1 MVAEDTGYR
10 HENDEFAFRMNKEQ
24 DYHALEKLKFPISI
38 VHRSKKREW
47 DFKEDWIE
55 RCERERG

>member
-38 VHRSKKREW
+38 VHRSKKRE
-47 DFKEDWIE
+47 
-55 RCERERG
+55 